1 MTTTGRRICDPSDFE
16 KTIFNTI
23 CAREFLVLDG
33 TIFLVIRK
41 LDAISAKV
49 ISLLLRIVNFNRN
62 CGKRREYLKFLT
74 EISNFG
80 KTHFILERV
89 ICVLYIYDPST

>member
-1 MTTTGRRICDPSDFE
+1 MEIYDHDWTQNFATQVIL
-16 KTIFNTI
+16 KKLYFNTI
-23 CAREFLVLDG
+23 CAREFLVLER

-49 ISLLLRIVNFNRN
+49 ISLSLRIVNFNRN

-89 ICVLYIYDPST
+89 CA